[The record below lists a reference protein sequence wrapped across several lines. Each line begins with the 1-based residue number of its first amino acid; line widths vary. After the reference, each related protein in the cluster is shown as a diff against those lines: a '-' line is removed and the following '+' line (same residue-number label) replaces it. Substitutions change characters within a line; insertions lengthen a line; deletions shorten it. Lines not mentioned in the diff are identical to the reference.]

1 MAAPDALLR
10 WSNMHLMTAG
20 INVAGPEDFSD
31 SVAAC
36 ALLEGLSG
44 RSCDEVT
51 GFRPMPKPR
60 LGVQRQDNWAV
71 VLAFGATLGIPVAG
85 FRAADL
91 CKGEARHVWAFVWRL
106 LEYSPALQSA
116 CLDDDDR
123 AASLSPAQQDAELT
137 RWARAAS
144 AHRSPPVVPPRDFL
158 SATWRDGRA
167 LCAIIESVDS
177 TAVSWS
183 DVLGAAG
190 PHGGEDSPSRSQQ
203 SASANVALAL
213 EAASAMGVPHGLEP
227 SDFFKSSSGAVAVT
241 AQLRALLAGLRL
253 AASEAEAAKAESEL
267 GAHRAAEL
275 AASPGRQHG
284 STQGSPSLP
293 DADSGQLGGAGGTG
307 SPFLLFPSPPRHR
320 LASAP
325 NGPLSP
331 LAARFASPSLGL
343 PSPSVPLRG
352 AASPFARPGHR
363 AGRSSTASSF
373 SEVTDA
379 ASLGTP
385 VGASPVPEAPGTPVL
400 LVGAVDKASAAA
412 SRRLSRLYQPA
423 DEPGLPTDGGAPE
436 DAEQGSPSNAGS
448 TPEADAAA
456 APATPPRAL
465 SATAPTTPAPATPP
479 PPPPSHVGHAGSP
492 APVVDNAAVHL
503 LRALFLHYAQDP
515 RSAAAAAAAATAS
528 PRVAAA
534 TAAEVSTQSQSQPVA
549 QSQPSKWS
557 EMVRSAAAG
566 SATSA
571 VLRTSTTALRHIA
584 TKRFSV
590 VAAPV
595 AFTGAPVTQ
604 RDRAASVA
612 LADAANAA
620 PSASAVAIGGRRQSF
635 APPSSGSNVG
645 SPLPDAAD
653 ILDDLGGISRRNSQ
667 HPSMLH
673 HSVSMGG
680 RQAMPS
686 YQRAGPDSGR
696 HLVSKASG
704 ISPGWAGVA
713 GGPFIDTP
721 VTDDVALDDDSGDEG
736 GADAGGPAAG
746 GQDLAGV
753 EGDFPATTPAAQQSN
768 QRRGI
773 LAPPRSAAVEVPW
786 PLPSTTEAAR
796 RAVASI
802 PQPEPTREALSRAAE
817 PRVRGAAAAGAVA
830 VSAALREALAQV
842 AAILA
847 ARQPVAA
854 AGGPAATPRRSSADH
869 PSTTAGTLRAAARVG
884 AGAGDVIGRAVS
896 SGARRADFSRRRSA
910 AATTATGGGGGGGFG
925 SPTRPSRAASDVWVM
940 GGASHP
946 ADAFAMAATA
956 SPGRVSSPGSRRPRR
971 GMPAGAMSPGRHEA
985 ASYAGSEHASTTAS
999 ARSARRFPA
1008 LDRVHRQSIDA
1019 SMEPATEPS
1028 PSRSL
1033 RAVEQR
1039 GSTTGVRAPSSASR
1053 GGASPGPRAFMSS
1066 PAGSG
1071 QRRLRSSSLASS
1083 AHSPPDGSSPGHR
1096 GSLALIAASGVV
1108 ELPRGGIQSPAV
1120 SGHARGGGSATE
1132 GPPSSSAAGA
1142 VSADSRP
1149 LPSGGFPDSR
1159 NAGGFGRGTSSSH
1172 ASPPMLGSPPLD
1184 ASASGLAGLAPPEGA
1199 ALLVGAQREVRL
1211 PPSVLP
1217 TARGRTCGDLTSAES
1232 SAHGSASGPPSSS
1245 HRRAESEDAAP
1256 PSGHR
1261 RARPPS
1267 PDGVCS
1273 VASSVGP
1280 QGTGLLAPALRR
1292 AQPRPDSAIHTISG
1306 SSGRFSEGGPGPLP
1320 QPILERVRALGRRE
1334 RLDEGDMTPREI
1346 NERRAAEARARLR
1359 QGRAGS
1365 HGSSEMQRLRASSMP
1380 DSHSSTGPQEGG
1392 VDVDGMQ
1399 EEGPDAGSP
1408 PTGPVSVCESES
1420 MVAAALAT
1428 RAAKLGIPPPPA
1440 RSDDQ
1445 LATVLSAPASSGSA
1459 TAAGC
1464 SASPKAR
1471 TDRLLGPGGIV
1482 YKVARHSETQPAPM
1496 HARQVSEAHTAPA
1509 ISSSAGLSATHMP
1522 NTSDPGVAAGRG
1534 DADFQQPS
1542 RPGAL
1547 VGSITIGSPL
1557 RSGGQRGILAP
1568 PDARP
1573 GADTTPPSDGSRR
1586 SRPPG
1591 LPLSPATAGHGTSPL
1606 SGAQGGII
1614 TVPTAGSRTSDGS
1627 STGSSRADVTSRSAG
1642 LAANPSAALVRT
1654 ARRAHAALSGFDGM
1668 SHGSSPASSTGSG
1681 RPFVDTAMAMQS
1693 APAVTGATPAGAAV
1707 SAVCQTSASGSSAPA
1722 ATPATATAAGIAA
1735 GPASSSSS
1743 SGSPLPS
1750 RVIVSRSAQ
1759 QGNRSAN
1766 PSRLGSPMI
1775 RRRTRTPRD
1784 LAVKEADQ
1792 PKWQQVLKAM
1802 WGPKGGLVAAEGE
1815 RRASQ
1820 GYATTR
1826 HAGRPQ
1832 GRGVAPRAAETP
1844 SAAHQRAMHAATVV
1858 PGLSDRQRAATAA
1871 LVATRGFVPE
1881 SVTNL
1886 RNSEGVSLPAPAGA
1900 ADEATPPA
1908 RPVSPQPDSV
1918 PGRLWIMTED
1928 GWVSVADADRTR
1940 AQSGSVAETTAAVLA
1955 RSARR
1960 RAGVA
1965 QGSPAPAAGR
1975 GRGGNDAGASAAA
1988 RVMERLRRKR
1998 DVAGAAS
2005 TSVVSGTATSA
2016 ALHTPM
2022 AVLPESE
2029 SAAPLPSS
2037 LSPSNADDTEDG
2049 DDDDEAASSSARSSL
2064 SRAAGG
2070 RLASTTRGA
2079 AQECSSGDL
2088 SSSDQP
2094 AGSLA
2099 TPAAVSGA
2107 TSSSGEANPIPVHY
2121 AAKATDGRSSEGA
2134 SPLHGTAGRGIAS
2147 GGALGGAGHDAS
2159 SDDVPAPDGGSSMAP
2174 VGRPAAAGTQAGS
2187 GQPVPRLNSARLAA
2201 TAVKAAT
2208 GRSASAASV
2217 PTATDGHSPGVRA
2230 FGSGAT
2236 DASSERS
2243 PPHVSAALGGLL
2255 PATSEPA
2262 AAAAAA
2268 TITVPVT
2275 SRASPVA
2282 AFAPPPSDGEA
2293 RSAEMGRLEAGSAA
2307 GGAPSAPAAA
2317 SPTLATAPLLDTAA
2331 VEALLRELGVV
2342 PGLLPVEAVSELV
2355 AAAASVAAQVPY
2367 DCAVGVGR
2375 GSASPE
2381 SPESPGIL
2389 LDSSSLGRVLAVAA
2403 NLVAVAGK
2411 GGPASDTECAAALEA
2426 LLRRANA

>member
-91 CKGEARHVWAFVWRL
+91 CKGEARH
-106 LEYSPALQSA
+106 
-116 CLDDDDR
+116 
-123 AASLSPAQQDAELT
+123 
-137 RWARAAS
+137 
-144 AHRSPPVVPPRDFL
+144 
-158 SATWRDGRA
+158 
-167 LCAIIESVDS
+167 
-177 TAVSWS
+177 
-183 DVLGAAG
+183 
-190 PHGGEDSPSRSQQ
+190 
-203 SASANVALAL
+203 
-213 EAASAMGVPHGLEP
+213 
-227 SDFFKSSSGAVAVT
+227 
-241 AQLRALLAGLRL
+241 
-253 AASEAEAAKAESEL
+253 
-267 GAHRAAEL
+267 
-275 AASPGRQHG
+275 
-284 STQGSPSLP
+284 
-293 DADSGQLGGAGGTG
+293 
-307 SPFLLFPSPPRHR
+307 
-320 LASAP
+320 
-325 NGPLSP
+325 
-331 LAARFASPSLGL
+331 
-343 PSPSVPLRG
+343 
-352 AASPFARPGHR
+352 
-363 AGRSSTASSF
+363 
-373 SEVTDA
+373 
-379 ASLGTP
+379 
-385 VGASPVPEAPGTPVL
+385 
-400 LVGAVDKASAAA
+400 
-412 SRRLSRLYQPA
+412 
-423 DEPGLPTDGGAPE
+423 
-436 DAEQGSPSNAGS
+436 
-448 TPEADAAA
+448 
-456 APATPPRAL
+456 
-465 SATAPTTPAPATPP
+465 
-479 PPPPSHVGHAGSP
+479 
-492 APVVDNAAVHL
+492 
-503 LRALFLHYAQDP
+503 
-515 RSAAAAAAAATAS
+515 
-528 PRVAAA
+528 
-534 TAAEVSTQSQSQPVA
+534 TQSQSQPVA

-1292 AQPRPDSAIHTISG
+1292 VRGESDTASQPAPRHPAGDLPGADG
-1306 SSGRFSEGGPGPLP
+1306 SSAPVPSAGPTAVHVPAAGSAASLTGPP
-1320 QPILERVRALGRRE
+1320 GERSKNPARGSILALGRAGPT
-1334 RLDEGDMTPREI
+1334 DPS
-1346 NERRAAEARARLR
+1346 AA
-1359 QGRAGS
+1359 
-1365 HGSSEMQRLRASSMP
+1365 P
-1380 DSHSSTGPQEGG
+1380 STGG
-1392 VDVDGMQ
+1392 
-1399 EEGPDAGSP
+1399 
-1408 PTGPVSVCESES
+1408 
-1420 MVAAALAT
+1420 
-1428 RAAKLGIPPPPA
+1428 
-1440 RSDDQ
+1440 
-1445 LATVLSAPASSGSA
+1445 
-1459 TAAGC
+1459 
-1464 SASPKAR
+1464 
-1471 TDRLLGPGGIV
+1471 
-1482 YKVARHSETQPAPM
+1482 
-1496 HARQVSEAHTAPA
+1496 
-1509 ISSSAGLSATHMP
+1509 
-1522 NTSDPGVAAGRG
+1522 
-1534 DADFQQPS
+1534 
-1542 RPGAL
+1542 
-1547 VGSITIGSPL
+1547 
-1557 RSGGQRGILAP
+1557 
-1568 PDARP
+1568 
-1573 GADTTPPSDGSRR
+1573 
-1586 SRPPG
+1586 
-1591 LPLSPATAGHGTSPL
+1591 
-1606 SGAQGGII
+1606 
-1614 TVPTAGSRTSDGS
+1614 
-1627 STGSSRADVTSRSAG
+1627 GSSRAAPLVPVVPLSPPVRPAQGDAAFRAAASVAPGASA
-1642 LAANPSAALVRT
+1642 SAA
-1654 ARRAHAALSGFDGM
+1654 
-1668 SHGSSPASSTGSG
+1668 
-1681 RPFVDTAMAMQS
+1681 
-1693 APAVTGATPAGAAV
+1693 
-1707 SAVCQTSASGSSAPA
+1707 A
-1722 ATPATATAAGIAA
+1722 ATTTT
-1735 GPASSSSS
+1735 ASSSSS
-1743 SGSPLPS
+1743 PANFSASSPFLAAGAVPLAT
-1750 RVIVSRSAQ
+1750 AQ
-1759 QGNRSAN
+1759 
-1766 PSRLGSPMI
+1766 P
-1775 RRRTRTPRD
+1775 
-1784 LAVKEADQ
+1784 
-1792 PKWQQVLKAM
+1792 
-1802 WGPKGGLVAAEGE
+1802 
-1815 RRASQ
+1815 ASS
-1820 GYATTR
+1820 
-1826 HAGRPQ
+1826 
-1832 GRGVAPRAAETP
+1832 RAA
-1844 SAAHQRAMHAATVV
+1844 
-1858 PGLSDRQRAATAA
+1858 
-1871 LVATRGFVPE
+1871 
-1881 SVTNL
+1881 
-1886 RNSEGVSLPAPAGA
+1886 
-1900 ADEATPPA
+1900 
-1908 RPVSPQPDSV
+1908 
-1918 PGRLWIMTED
+1918 
-1928 GWVSVADADRTR
+1928 
-1940 AQSGSVAETTAAVLA
+1940 
-1955 RSARR
+1955 
-1960 RAGVA
+1960 
-1965 QGSPAPAAGR
+1965 AAGR
-1975 GRGGNDAGASAAA
+1975 SATGFA
-1988 RVMERLRRKR
+1988 
-1998 DVAGAAS
+1998 D
-2005 TSVVSGTATSA
+2005 TTSA
-2016 ALHTPM
+2016 
-2022 AVLPESE
+2022 
-2029 SAAPLPSS
+2029 
-2037 LSPSNADDTEDG
+2037 
-2049 DDDDEAASSSARSSL
+2049 
-2064 SRAAGG
+2064 
-2070 RLASTTRGA
+2070 
-2079 AQECSSGDL
+2079 
-2088 SSSDQP
+2088 
-2094 AGSLA
+2094 
-2099 TPAAVSGA
+2099 
-2107 TSSSGEANPIPVHY
+2107 
-2121 AAKATDGRSSEGA
+2121 
-2134 SPLHGTAGRGIAS
+2134 
-2147 GGALGGAGHDAS
+2147 
-2159 SDDVPAPDGGSSMAP
+2159 
-2174 VGRPAAAGTQAGS
+2174 
-2187 GQPVPRLNSARLAA
+2187 
-2201 TAVKAAT
+2201 
-2208 GRSASAASV
+2208 
-2217 PTATDGHSPGVRA
+2217 PGVFAELSLR
-2230 FGSGAT
+2230 
-2236 DASSERS
+2236 
-2243 PPHVSAALGGLL
+2243 PP
-2255 PATSEPA
+2255 T
-2262 AAAAAA
+2262 
-2268 TITVPVT
+2268 
-2275 SRASPVA
+2275 R
-2282 AFAPPPSDGEA
+2282 
-2293 RSAEMGRLEAGSAA
+2293 
-2307 GGAPSAPAAA
+2307 
-2317 SPTLATAPLLDTAA
+2317 
-2331 VEALLRELGVV
+2331 
-2342 PGLLPVEAVSELV
+2342 
-2355 AAAASVAAQVPY
+2355 
-2367 DCAVGVGR
+2367 
-2375 GSASPE
+2375 
-2381 SPESPGIL
+2381 
-2389 LDSSSLGRVLAVAA
+2389 
-2403 NLVAVAGK
+2403 
-2411 GGPASDTECAAALEA
+2411 
-2426 LLRRANA
+2426 

>member
-1 MAAPDALLR
+1 
-10 WSNMHLMTAG
+10 
-20 INVAGPEDFSD
+20 
-31 SVAAC
+31 
-36 ALLEGLSG
+36 
-44 RSCDEVT
+44 
-51 GFRPMPKPR
+51 
-60 LGVQRQDNWAV
+60 
-71 VLAFGATLGIPVAG
+71 
-85 FRAADL
+85 
-91 CKGEARHVWAFVWRL
+91 
-106 LEYSPALQSA
+106 
-116 CLDDDDR
+116 
-123 AASLSPAQQDAELT
+123 
-137 RWARAAS
+137 
-144 AHRSPPVVPPRDFL
+144 
-158 SATWRDGRA
+158 
-167 LCAIIESVDS
+167 
-177 TAVSWS
+177 
-183 DVLGAAG
+183 
-190 PHGGEDSPSRSQQ
+190 
-203 SASANVALAL
+203 
-213 EAASAMGVPHGLEP
+213 
-227 SDFFKSSSGAVAVT
+227 
-241 AQLRALLAGLRL
+241 
-253 AASEAEAAKAESEL
+253 
-267 GAHRAAEL
+267 
-275 AASPGRQHG
+275 
-284 STQGSPSLP
+284 
-293 DADSGQLGGAGGTG
+293 
-307 SPFLLFPSPPRHR
+307 
-320 LASAP
+320 
-325 NGPLSP
+325 
-331 LAARFASPSLGL
+331 
-343 PSPSVPLRG
+343 
-352 AASPFARPGHR
+352 
-363 AGRSSTASSF
+363 
-373 SEVTDA
+373 
-379 ASLGTP
+379 
-385 VGASPVPEAPGTPVL
+385 
-400 LVGAVDKASAAA
+400 
-412 SRRLSRLYQPA
+412 
-423 DEPGLPTDGGAPE
+423 
-436 DAEQGSPSNAGS
+436 
-448 TPEADAAA
+448 
-456 APATPPRAL
+456 
-465 SATAPTTPAPATPP
+465 
-479 PPPPSHVGHAGSP
+479 
-492 APVVDNAAVHL
+492 
-503 LRALFLHYAQDP
+503 
-515 RSAAAAAAAATAS
+515 
-528 PRVAAA
+528 
-534 TAAEVSTQSQSQPVA
+534 
-549 QSQPSKWS
+549 
-557 EMVRSAAAG
+557 
-566 SATSA
+566 
-571 VLRTSTTALRHIA
+571 
-584 TKRFSV
+584 
-590 VAAPV
+590 
-595 AFTGAPVTQ
+595 
-604 RDRAASVA
+604 
-612 LADAANAA
+612 
-620 PSASAVAIGGRRQSF
+620 
-635 APPSSGSNVG
+635 
-645 SPLPDAAD
+645 
-653 ILDDLGGISRRNSQ
+653 
-667 HPSMLH
+667 
-673 HSVSMGG
+673 
-680 RQAMPS
+680 
-686 YQRAGPDSGR
+686 
-696 HLVSKASG
+696 
-704 ISPGWAGVA
+704 
-713 GGPFIDTP
+713 
-721 VTDDVALDDDSGDEG
+721 
-736 GADAGGPAAG
+736 
-746 GQDLAGV
+746 
-753 EGDFPATTPAAQQSN
+753 
-768 QRRGI
+768 
-773 LAPPRSAAVEVPW
+773 
-786 PLPSTTEAAR
+786 
-796 RAVASI
+796 
-802 PQPEPTREALSRAAE
+802 
-817 PRVRGAAAAGAVA
+817 
-830 VSAALREALAQV
+830 
-842 AAILA
+842 
-847 ARQPVAA
+847 
-854 AGGPAATPRRSSADH
+854 
-869 PSTTAGTLRAAARVG
+869 
-884 AGAGDVIGRAVS
+884 
-896 SGARRADFSRRRSA
+896 
-910 AATTATGGGGGGGFG
+910 
-925 SPTRPSRAASDVWVM
+925 
-940 GGASHP
+940 
-946 ADAFAMAATA
+946 
-956 SPGRVSSPGSRRPRR
+956 
-971 GMPAGAMSPGRHEA
+971 
-985 ASYAGSEHASTTAS
+985 
-999 ARSARRFPA
+999 
-1008 LDRVHRQSIDA
+1008 
-1019 SMEPATEPS
+1019 
-1028 PSRSL
+1028 
-1033 RAVEQR
+1033 
-1039 GSTTGVRAPSSASR
+1039 
-1053 GGASPGPRAFMSS
+1053 
-1066 PAGSG
+1066 
-1071 QRRLRSSSLASS
+1071 
-1083 AHSPPDGSSPGHR
+1083 
-1096 GSLALIAASGVV
+1096 
-1108 ELPRGGIQSPAV
+1108 
-1120 SGHARGGGSATE
+1120 
-1132 GPPSSSAAGA
+1132 
-1142 VSADSRP
+1142 
-1149 LPSGGFPDSR
+1149 
-1159 NAGGFGRGTSSSH
+1159 
-1172 ASPPMLGSPPLD
+1172 
-1184 ASASGLAGLAPPEGA
+1184 
-1199 ALLVGAQREVRL
+1199 
-1211 PPSVLP
+1211 
-1217 TARGRTCGDLTSAES
+1217 
-1232 SAHGSASGPPSSS
+1232 
-1245 HRRAESEDAAP
+1245 
-1256 PSGHR
+1256 
-1261 RARPPS
+1261 
-1267 PDGVCS
+1267 
-1273 VASSVGP
+1273 
-1280 QGTGLLAPALRR
+1280 
-1292 AQPRPDSAIHTISG
+1292 
-1306 SSGRFSEGGPGPLP
+1306 
-1320 QPILERVRALGRRE
+1320 
-1334 RLDEGDMTPREI
+1334 
-1346 NERRAAEARARLR
+1346 
-1359 QGRAGS
+1359 
-1365 HGSSEMQRLRASSMP
+1365 MP

-2049 DDDDEAASSSARSSL
+2049 DDDDEAASSSARS
-2064 SRAAGG
+2064 
-2070 RLASTTRGA
+2070 
-2079 AQECSSGDL
+2079 ECSSGDL